1 MFYRLQKLLKLL
13 PTFLYQEDQ
22 ESLKLGKHI
31 PITIGIIAKI
41 IGVIIKRYDQQVRCD
56 QIKLLYPSVKP
67 VTEHRPTLNIG

>member
-13 PTFLYQEDQ
+13 PTFLYQE

-56 QIKLLYPSVKP
+56 QIKLLYPSVIP